1 MNNEEIL
8 KLAKECGARRLMS
21 PVKHESLGLMGN
33 DEIEDFYKAAFNAGI
48 EAAADVA
55 DSFVHGTDDD
65 PRDPNAVASE
75 IGQTIKALEIDT

>member
-1 MNNEEIL
+1 MSNEEIL
-8 KLAKECGARRLMS
+8 KLANECFI
-21 PVKHESLGLMGN
+21 
-33 DEIEDFYKAAFNAGI
+33 DENYLTAVQIEAFYKAAFNAGI

-75 IGQTIKALEIDT
+75 IGQTIKALEITE